1 MKRVVVF
8 SLLLILIFLTTC
20 EKGYRDEIFIEK
32 YRSIYGHWKFYIG
45 VGQTG
50 FFKDEDYT
58 IEFIKYGLFRYKDGK
73 EGKIKIVQQDENQLS
88 IDFDSLIPNARYA
101 NVGIYN
107 SGDTLSITP
116 YSPYQGAT
124 RIYTRIK

>member
-20 EKGYRDEIFIEK
+20 EKGYKDEIFIEK
-32 YRSIYGHWKFYIG
+32 YRSIYGQWKFYLG

-50 FFKDEDYT
+50 FFKDDYN
-58 IEFIKYGLFRYKDGK
+58 IEFIKYGLFRYKYGK
-73 EGKIKIVQQDENQLS
+73 EGKIKIVQQDENQLI

-101 NVGIYN
+101 NVDIYN
-107 SGDTLSITP
+107 SGDTLSIAPSGSNIFTI
-116 YSPYQGAT
+116 S
-124 RIYTRIK
+124 IYTRIK

>member
-1 MKRVVVF
+1 MKRLAI
-8 SLLLILIFLTTC
+8 LLSILIFFFLTAY
-20 EKGYRDEIFIEK
+20 EKGYKDEIFIEK
-32 YRSIYGHWKFYIG
+32 YRSIYGQWKFYLG

-50 FFKDEDYT
+50 FFKDDYN

-101 NVGIYN
+101 NVNIYN

-124 RIYTRIK
+124 SIYTRIK